1 MSGAEP
7 IIAAEAVGT
16 VAAGTA
22 AAEAAVAAEALA
34 AAEAAAAAQ
43 AAATAAQAA
52 TAMEATSAAASAGNV
67 ANPYL
72 INTSFNPQLLA
83 EQGFA
88 KVGESAAQ
96 TAGQAAGQAS
106 SSPFFDPSQYANQFS
121 KGLLQS
127 SSGLPVDPSL
137 GNLANAPGASIGP
150 ASFRPEMLGKAA
162 GGMSLMQGL
171 QAARMASS
179 LGPKQQTA
187 VGPPMRRGQPVNL
200 MQPASLLEQKR
211 KRNPIISLL

>member
-7 IIAAEAVGT
+7 ILAAEAVGT
-16 VAAGTA
+16 AAAGTA

-43 AAATAAQAA
+43 AAAQAT

-67 ANPYL
+67 VN
-72 INTSFNPQLLA
+72 
-83 EQGFA
+83 
-88 KVGESAAQ
+88 
-96 TAGQAAGQAS
+96 
-106 SSPFFDPSQYANQFS
+106 PFFDPSQLAKQFS
-121 KGLLQS
+121 QGLLQS

-137 GNLANAPGASIGP
+137 GNLANAPGASLAL
-150 ASFRPEMLGKAA
+150 ASFRPELLAPNIGKAA
-162 GGMSLMQGL
+162 SGLTMMQGL

>member
-7 IIAAEAVGT
+7 II
-16 VAAGTA
+16 
-22 AAEAAVAAEALA
+22 

-43 AAATAAQAA
+43 AAATAAEA
-52 TAMEATSAAASAGNV
+52 TAAMEATSAAASAGNV
-67 ANPYL
+67 AN
-72 INTSFNPQLLA
+72 
-83 EQGFA
+83 
-88 KVGESAAQ
+88 
-96 TAGQAAGQAS
+96 
-106 SSPFFDPSQYANQFS
+106 PFFDPSQYANQFS

-127 SSGLPVDPSL
+127 SSGLPVDPSM
-137 GNLANAPGASIGP
+137 GNLANAPGASLAP
-150 ASFRPEMLGKAA
+150 ASFRPELLAPNIGKAA
-162 GGMSLMQGL
+162 SGLTMMQGL

>member
-43 AAATAAQAA
+43 AAATAAQAT

-67 ANPYL
+67 ANP
-72 INTSFNPQLLA
+72 
-83 EQGFA
+83 
-88 KVGESAAQ
+88 
-96 TAGQAAGQAS
+96 
-106 SSPFFDPSQYANQFS
+106 FFDPSQYAKQFS
-121 KGLLQS
+121 QGLLQS
-127 SSGLPVDPSL
+127 SSGLAPAEATTGSL
-137 GNLANAPGASIGP
+137 AGGSLAP
-150 ASFRPEMLGKAA
+150 ASFRPELLAPNIGKAA
-162 GGMSLMQGL
+162 SGLTMMQGL
-171 QAARMASS
+171 QAARMA
-179 LGPKQQTA
+179 GAMQPKQQTT
-187 VGPPMRRGQPVNL
+187 VGTQMRRGQPVNL

>member
-7 IIAAEAVGT
+7 ILAAEAVGT
-16 VAAGTA
+16 AAAGTA

-43 AAATAAQAA
+43 AAAQAT

-67 ANPYL
+67 VN
-72 INTSFNPQLLA
+72 
-83 EQGFA
+83 
-88 KVGESAAQ
+88 
-96 TAGQAAGQAS
+96 
-106 SSPFFDPSQYANQFS
+106 PFFDPSQYANQFS

-137 GNLANAPGASIGP
+137 GNLANAPGASLAP
-150 ASFRPEMLGKAA
+150 AGFRPEMLGKAA
-162 GGMSLMQGL
+162 GGMSLMQGI
-171 QAARMASS
+171 QAARMA
-179 LGPKQQTA
+179 GAMQPKQQTA
-187 VGPPMRRGQPVNL
+187 VGAPMRRGQQVNL

>member
-7 IIAAEAVGT
+7 ILAAEAIGT
-16 VAAGTA
+16 AAAGTA

-43 AAATAAQAA
+43 TAATAAEAA

-67 ANPYL
+67 AN
-72 INTSFNPQLLA
+72 
-83 EQGFA
+83 
-88 KVGESAAQ
+88 
-96 TAGQAAGQAS
+96 
-106 SSPFFDPSQYANQFS
+106 PFFDPSQYANQFS

-127 SSGLPVDPSL
+127 SSGLPVDPSI
-137 GNLANAPGASIGP
+137 GNLANAPGASLAP
-150 ASFRPEMLGKAA
+150 ASFRPELLAPNIGKAA
-162 GGMSLMQGL
+162 GGMTLMQGL
-171 QAARMASS
+171 QAARMVGAMQ
-179 LGPKQQTA
+179 PKQQTN
-187 VGPPMRRGQPVNL
+187 VGMQMRRGQPVNL

>member
-7 IIAAEAVGT
+7 IIAAEAIGT
-16 VAAGTA
+16 AAAGTA

-43 AAATAAQAA
+43 AAATAAEAA

-67 ANPYL
+67 AN
-72 INTSFNPQLLA
+72 
-83 EQGFA
+83 
-88 KVGESAAQ
+88 
-96 TAGQAAGQAS
+96 
-106 SSPFFDPSQYANQFS
+106 PFFDPSQYANQFS

-127 SSGLPVDPSL
+127 SSGLPVDPSI

-171 QAARMASS
+171 QAARMA
-179 LGPKQQTA
+179 GAMQPKQQTT
-187 VGPPMRRGQPVNL
+187 VGTQMRRGQPVNL